1 MRGKR
6 AARRSLSGAKPKS
19 CRRSSGGTLQL
30 LEELYSTNP
39 VSLQNVQDQIL
50 APRVHSGSLGL
61 HPLGVIF
68 ALLAGAQIGGAV
80 GAIFAIPVAGFIW
93 IVLAATYRSLST
105 PAGPRIDSPTDS
117 GLAAVST
124 TPSAVA
130 VGERQD

>member
-1 MRGKR
+1 MIEMIIGTYGFVCWLVFKKFKLIPINTYTIMS
-6 AARRSLSGAKPKS
+6 ALM
-19 CRRSSGGTLQL
+19 GGVVL
-30 LEELYSTNP
+30 LL
-39 VSLQNVQDQIL
+39 
-50 APRVHSGSLGL
+50 
-61 HPLGVIF
+61 
-68 ALLAGAQIGGAV
+68 
-80 GAIFAIPVAGFIW
+80 FIW